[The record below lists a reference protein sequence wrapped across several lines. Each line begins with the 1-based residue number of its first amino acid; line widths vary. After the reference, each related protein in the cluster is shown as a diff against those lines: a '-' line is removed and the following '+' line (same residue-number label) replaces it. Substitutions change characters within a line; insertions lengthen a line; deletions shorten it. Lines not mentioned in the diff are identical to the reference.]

1 MKRLIKILAGCAL
14 LFLLGVGIGYLLR
27 VPFQQG
33 GGLRY
38 QESPDKKWVAFA
50 STLGEGSVV
59 GFHRT
64 YYEFTIQTPQPSPRI
79 VRRLRVEDSDV
90 PQIDWREDGSIL
102 WASNSSA
109 VTFKADG
116 YKTVVD
122 VTLKIEP

>member
-90 PQIDWREDGSIL
+90 PQIDCREDRSEERC
-102 WASNSSA
+102 
-109 VTFKADG
+109 
-116 YKTVVD
+116 VV
-122 VTLKIEP
+122 